1 MFARILSA
9 IALLATVSITA
20 EGQAGPPSKVIFTGG
35 RGNISNTV
43 AIPANAAVVWTSGT
57 VPSVADTSA
66 PAGSR
71 ARYGDTKTQAISVLK
86 AIEARLKE
94 HGLGMKDVV
103 YLRAYLVPD
112 KEKGGT
118 IDVQGWNEA
127 YGQFSTSDNPVKPA
141 RFHSWCRGL
150 VNSRWL
156 VEIEASGVPPE
167 PIRERKPAPESGQVF
182 FGGGWTRGAARSW
195 RASTVTPAVANV
207 TPRDAASREMRS
219 SER

>member
-1 MFARILSA
+1 MSSPRLLRHGARMVSA
-9 IALLATVSITA
+9 AALLAIVALSA
-20 EGQAGPPSKVIFTGG
+20 DAQGGPPSKVTFTGG
-35 RGNISNTV
+35 RGVISNTV

-103 YLRAYLVPD
+103 YLRADLVAD

-118 IDVQGWNEA
+118 IDTQGWNEA
-127 YGQFSTSDNPVKPA
+127 YGQFFNNATNPVKPA
-141 RFHSWCRGL
+141 RSTVGVAAL
-150 VNSRWL
+150 VNAEWL
-156 VEIEASGVPPE
+156 VEVEAFAVFPP
-167 PIRERKPAPESGQVF
+167 Q
-182 FGGGWTRGAARSW
+182 
-195 RASTVTPAVANV
+195 
-207 TPRDAASREMRS
+207 
-219 SER
+219 

>member
-1 MFARILSA
+1 MSLKKAIRFAARTSA
-9 IALLATVSITA
+9 TITVTLIAFAMNA
-20 EGQAGPPSKVIFTGG
+20 EAQTPTPPSKVTFTGG

-57 VPSVADTSA
+57 VPSAADPNA

-71 ARYGDTKTQAISVLK
+71 ARFGDTKTQAISVLT

-118 IDVQGWNEA
+118 IDSQGWNEA
-127 YGQFSTSDNPVKPA
+127 YGQFFNNATNPVKPA
-141 RFHSWCRGL
+141 RSTVGVTAL
-150 VNSRWL
+150 VNADWL
-156 VEIEASGVPPE
+156 VEVEAFAVFPP
-167 PIRERKPAPESGQVF
+167 PQ
-182 FGGGWTRGAARSW
+182 
-195 RASTVTPAVANV
+195 
-207 TPRDAASREMRS
+207 
-219 SER
+219 

>member
-1 MFARILSA
+1 MSSPRFHESIRYAARAIVAAALS
-9 IALLATVSITA
+9 TTMSMSA
-20 EGQAGPPSKVIFTGG
+20 EAQGGPPTKVTFTGG

-118 IDVQGWNEA
+118 IDSQGWNEA
-127 YGQFSTSDNPVKPA
+127 YGQFFNNATNPVKTA
-141 RFHSWCRGL
+141 RSTVGVVAL
-150 VNSRWL
+150 VNADWL
-156 VEIEASGVPPE
+156 VEVEAFAVYPP
-167 PIRERKPAPESGQVF
+167 PQ
-182 FGGGWTRGAARSW
+182 
-195 RASTVTPAVANV
+195 
-207 TPRDAASREMRS
+207 
-219 SER
+219 